1 MAVAKARNNDVEIAH
16 ETFGVPGDETVLL
29 SPGLGAQILI
39 WPDDVCET
47 LADRGYFVA
56 RARELGL
63 I

>member
-16 ETFGVPGDETVLL
+16 ETFGVSGDETVLL

-39 WPDDVCET
+39 WPDDFYEP
-47 LADRGYFVA
+47 LADRGFFVA
-56 RARELGL
+56 RARDLGL